1 VCSRTLLA
9 AISPCPN
16 DTYCFQLWA
25 EGKIPSAVTLSLSF
39 HDIET
44 LNSLS
49 LTAAPY
55 DITKISTAC
64 LCRIED
70 EYAPLS
76 SGAAFAINGGPVVV
90 AKQPFTVEDLPRLK
104 IAVPGIHTS
113 AFVALSLLYGRP
125 KNIVQMPSSHILRS
139 IVDGRVDAGL
149 VIHEARFIYPSYGLH
164 QVADIG
170 DAYYSRFS
178 TPLPLGV
185 IVARRSLGEG
195 VIESLSKTLNRSIQ
209 AAKNQPALSSFVTDH
224 ASELSS
230 DTIWQHIH
238 HYVTK
243 ESEMMSDKE
252 LRWIRDFA
260 DAARE
265 LQG

>member
-1 VCSRTLLA
+1 MRSRTLLA

-16 DTYCFQLWA
+16 DTFCFQFWA
-25 EGKIPSAVTLSLSF
+25 EGKVHSGLSLSLSF

-44 LNSLS
+44 LNVLS
-49 LTAAPY
+49 MTEATY
-55 DITKISTAC
+55 DIAKISTAC

-70 EYAPLS
+70 KYVPLS
-76 SGAAFAINGGPVVV
+76 SGAAFAINGGPIVV
-90 AKQPFTVEDLPRLK
+90 AKQPFDVDDLPRLK

-125 KNIVQMPSSHILRS
+125 KNIIQMPSSQILKS
-139 IVDGRVDAGL
+139 VVDGSVDAGL

-164 QVADIG
+164 HVVDIG
-170 DAYYSRFS
+170 DAYCSRFS

-185 IVARRSLGEG
+185 IVAKRSLGG
-195 VIESLSKTLNRSIQ
+195 DVIELLSETLSRSIQ
-209 AAKNQPALSSFVTDH
+209 QAKKQQTLSSFVTSH
-224 ASELSS
+224 ASELSP

-243 ESEMMSDKE
+243 ESEMMSEKE
-252 LRWIRDFA
+252 LQWIRIFA
-260 DAARE
+260 DAARDF
-265 LQG
+265 QG